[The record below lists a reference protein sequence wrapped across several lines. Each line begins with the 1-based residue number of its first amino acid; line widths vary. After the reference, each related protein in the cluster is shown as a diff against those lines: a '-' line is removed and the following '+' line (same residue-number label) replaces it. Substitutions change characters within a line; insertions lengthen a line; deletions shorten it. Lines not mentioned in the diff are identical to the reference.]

1 MTSCNSLWL
10 TIYKK
15 RDVLIPFLYF
25 LNHAYNVYHVL
36 PLMNKFITLLLSIII
51 RDHLAGFDW
60 LLSIKTAVAATHR
73 VGSGEEST
81 SQ

>member
-1 MTSCNSLWL
+1 
-10 TIYKK
+10 
-15 RDVLIPFLYF
+15 
-25 LNHAYNVYHVL
+25 
-36 PLMNKFITLLLSIII
+36 MNKFITLLIFIII
-51 RDHLAGFDW
+51 HDHLAGFDR